1 MKNMKRT
8 ILSIILAALTMGAVA
23 QSADSI
29 RVKNDTTETKKI
41 FSEIA
46 ETFPKYPGG
55 EKALMRFLEKNVQYP
70 DAAQDYDV
78 EGQVIMTFFVN
89 EDGSLSDISAHD
101 CKINRFNTTRFS
113 QETESKQKELKQQF
127 AKLFAKEGY
136 RVIKKMPK
144 WTPGKRNGIITR
156 MKYNVRISFVN
167 PYK

>member
-1 MKNMKRT
+1 MKKT
-8 ILSIILAALTMGAVA
+8 ILSIMLAALTMGAVA

-29 RVKNDTTETKKI
+29 RVKKDTTGTKKI
-41 FSEIA
+41 FGEIA
-46 ETFPKYPGG
+46 EIFPKYPGG
-55 EKALMRFLEKNVQYP
+55 EKALMQFLEKNVQYP

-89 EDGSLSDISAHD
+89 EDGSLSDISARD

-127 AKLFAKEGY
+127 AKLFAKEAY

>member
-1 MKNMKRT
+1 MKRT
-8 ILSIILAALTMGAVA
+8 FISIILAALTMGAA
-23 QSADSI
+23 ALSADRI
-29 RVKNDTTETKKI
+29 RVKNDTIGTKKI
-41 FSEIA
+41 FGEIA
-46 ETFPKYPGG
+46 ETFPRYPGG
-55 EKALMRFLEKNVQYP
+55 EKALMQFLEKNIQYP

-89 EDGSLSDISAHD
+89 EDGSLSDISARD

-113 QETESKQKELKQQF
+113 QETESKQKELKEQF

-156 MKYNVRISFVN
+156 MKCNVRISFVN

>member
-1 MKNMKRT
+1 MKRT
-8 ILSIILAALTMGAVA
+8 ILSIMLAALTMGAVA
-23 QSADSI
+23 QNTDSI
-29 RVKNDTTETKKI
+29 RVKNDTIGTKKKI
-41 FSEIA
+41 FGEIA
-46 ETFPKYPGG
+46 ETFPQFPGG
-55 EKALMRFLEKNVQYP
+55 QKALMQFLEKNVQYP

-78 EGQVIMTFFVN
+78 EGQIIMTFFVN
-89 EDGSLSDISAHD
+89 EDGSLSDISARD

-113 QETESKQKELKQQF
+113 QETESKQKELKEQF

-144 WTPGKRNGIITR
+144 WAPGKRNGKITR

>member
-1 MKNMKRT
+1 MKRT
-8 ILSIILAALTMGAVA
+8 ILSIMLAALTMGATA
-23 QSADSI
+23 QSS
-29 RVKNDTTETKKI
+29 VKNDTTGTKKTV
-41 FSEIA
+41 SEIA
-46 ETFPKYPGG
+46 KTSPQFPGG
-55 EKALMRFLEKNVQYP
+55 QKALKKFFEKNVQYP

-113 QETESKQKELKQQF
+113 QETESKQKELKEQF

-144 WTPGKRNGIITR
+144 WTPGKLNGKVVRT
-156 MKYNVRISFVN
+156 KYNLPINFVN
-167 PYK
+167 PNK

>member
-1 MKNMKRT
+1 M
-8 ILSIILAALTMGAVA
+8 LVALTMGAVA
-23 QSADSI
+23 QSADSV
-29 RVKNDTTETKKI
+29 RVKNDTTETKKKI
-41 FSEIA
+41 LDEIA
-46 ETFPKYPGG
+46 KSSPQFPGG
-55 EKALMRFLEKNVQYP
+55 KEAMMQFLKKNVHYP

-89 EDGSLSDISAHD
+89 EDGSISDISAHD

-113 QETESKQKELKQQF
+113 QETESKQKELKEQF

-144 WTPGKRNGIITR
+144 WTPGERNGIITR
-156 MKYNVRISFVN
+156 MKYNVSISFVN

>member
-1 MKNMKRT
+1 MKRT
-8 ILSIILAALTMGAVA
+8 ILSVMLAALTMGATA
-23 QSADSI
+23 QSADSV
-29 RVKNDTTETKKI
+29 RVKNDTTGTKKTVG
-41 FSEIA
+41 EIA
-46 ETFPKYPGG
+46 KTLPQFPGG
-55 EKALMRFLEKNVQYP
+55 QKALKQFFEKNVQYP

-113 QETESKQKELKQQF
+113 QETESKQKELKEQF

-144 WTPGKRNGIITR
+144 WTPGKFNGKITR
-156 MKYNVRISFVN
+156 MKYNLPINFVN

>member
-1 MKNMKRT
+1 MKRKRVFIS
-8 ILSIILAALTMGAVA
+8 ILLAALTMGAVA
-23 QSADSI
+23 QNADSI
-29 RVKNDTTETKKI
+29 RVKNDTTGKNVFYGEYENSPQ
-41 FSEIA
+41 F
-46 ETFPKYPGG
+46 PGG
-55 EKALMRFLEKNVQYP
+55 KKALMQFLDKNVQYP
-70 DAAQDYDV
+70 DAAHDYAV

-89 EDGSLSDISAHD
+89 EDGSLSDISARD
-101 CKINRFNTTRFS
+101 CKINRFNTTKFS

-127 AKLFAKEGY
+127 AKLFAKEAY